1 MNVPNLDIRG
11 EVPVN
16 GRRVANY
23 EQMMK
28 RFNQLNSEYNKMAIQ
43 GYAQKEKDNELADDV
58 DREKD
63 YEMVNLLKKINGSIT
78 EKIRNVKTCRE
89 DLEKYETYKTDIEK
103 LAKAIDDVNELY
115 EETVIKSNA
124 FFSFDVPKVE
134 KKTFEKDQVEEVVNA
149 VNDVI
154 TDRISKIA
162 LLNQNI
168 VEYKKLI
175 NECISKED
183 VETVQAISN
192 ELLCAVCLTNKI
204 NVCITPCGH
213 TFCDKC
219 TDHMKSSCYMC
230 KGNVSNKVKLFLGT
244 NGGSD
249 DNGVDVQPR
258 PANFDGYAPVGAF
271 NFNEGGF
278 NAIMGE
284 GGNEVP
290 QFRAAPRPEQ
300 FVYNGGGIIGGLD
313 YMMNPN
319 QPAQIRPAQP
329 RNAQPAQIRADPPN
343 PNVAVQP
350 FRLEDRL
357 EEEMI
362 GVREFQQIEIQPDI
376 VPVEPAEQ
384 AYQVVQPEPVEQNI
398 RELVAN
404 FGERLVEAGL
414 EDLANAVLNGIIG
427 QNEADELA
435 GAIVGENNGAEVVN

>member
-28 RFNQLNSEYNKMAIQ
+28 RFNQLNAEYNKMANQ
-43 GYAQKEKDNELADDV
+43 GYAQKEKDNELVDDL

-175 NECISKED
+175 NECIPKED

-258 PANFDGYAPVGAF
+258 PANFDGYAPIGAF

-290 QFRAAPRPEQ
+290 QFRAAPRPDQ
-300 FVYNGGGIIGGLD
+300 FVFNGGGIIGGID

-319 QPAQIRPAQP
+319 QPAQYRPAQP
-329 RNAQPAQIRADPPN
+329 AQILPAQPAQIRFGAPN
-343 PNVAVQP
+343 PNAVIQP
-350 FRLEDRL
+350 LNL

-362 GVREFQQIEIQPDI
+362 NAGEFQQIEIQPDI
-376 VPVEPAEQ
+376 VPFEPAEPVEPAEQ
-384 AYQVVQPEPVEQNI
+384 AEPVEQNI
-398 RELVAN
+398 RELLAN
-404 FGERLVEAGL
+404 FGERIINAGL
-414 EDLANAVLNGIIG
+414 EDLANAVLNGFIG

-435 GAIVGENNGAEVVN
+435 GAMVAEDNGAEVVN